1 MKRRWMV
8 WPLALGMVLLL
19 AACGGGKK
27 TESLVGSWTGQVDM
41 MDQVVEGMN
50 LTAPEIA
57 QELEMEAFNLTL
69 EMEFRDDN
77 TYTMTV
83 DQDKLD
89 ESIEELIQK
98 TVDATL
104 DYLEQEL
111 KDQGITDMTVDEA
124 LAQSGMDR
132 ESFTQ
137 LMRDSLSQL
146 STTVAEGIQ
155 TEGQYRWEDGQLY
168 TSDSVDVEPGS
179 DDPLPCTLD
188 GDTMTKAVGNS
199 RHTRKENG
207 YEAQTACPDPV
218 RRTGAGAHR
227 LRQLGPRAEAG
238 GHLGVPVRLPG
249 PHFG

>member
-1 MKRRWMV
+1 MKHRWMAL
-8 WPLALGMVLLL
+8 PLALGLTLTL
-19 AACGGGKK
+19 AACGGNDPK
-27 TESLVGSWTGQVDM
+27 EDLVGAWSGQVDM

-111 KDQGITDMTVDEA
+111 KDQGITNMTVDEA
-124 LAQSGMDR
+124 LAQSDMDR

-168 TSDSVDVEPGS
+168 TSDSVDAEPGS

-188 GDTMTKAVGNS
+188 GDTMTMDFGDELGQATFTRGN
-199 RHTRKENG
+199 
-207 YEAQTACPDPV
+207 
-218 RRTGAGAHR
+218 
-227 LRQLGPRAEAG
+227 
-238 GHLGVPVRLPG
+238 
-249 PHFG
+249 

>member
-1 MKRRWMV
+1 MKHRWMAL
-8 WPLALGMVLLL
+8 PLALGLTLTL
-19 AACGGGKK
+19 ALTACSSSDPKEK
-27 TESLVGSWTGQVDM
+27 LVGTWSGQVDV

-57 QELEMEAFNLTL
+57 DELELENFYIPL

-104 DYLEQEL
+104 VYLEQEL
-111 KDQGITDMTVDEA
+111 KDQGITNITVDEA

-146 STTVAEGIQ
+146 SSSVVQQIQ
-155 TEGQYRWEDGQLY
+155 TEGQYRLEGNQMY
-168 TSDSVDVEPGS
+168 TSDDKDTEPGS
-179 DDPLPCTLD
+179 DGATPYTLD
-188 GDTMTKAVGNS
+188 GDKLNMDFSNVSLGEVTF
-199 RHTRKENG
+199 TR
-207 YEAQTACPDPV
+207 
-218 RRTGAGAHR
+218 
-227 LRQLGPRAEAG
+227 G
-238 GHLGVPVRLPG
+238 G
-249 PHFG
+249 